1 MRPKIILFF
10 IGVVLSICSCRSDFE
25 TVASTGDLEFS
36 KDTIY
41 LDTVFTNIGSST
53 YRLKVYNKSKK
64 LTTCANSFI

>member
-25 TVASTGDLEFS
+25 TVASKGDLEFS

-41 LDTVFTNIGSST
+41 LDTVFTNINRSEKRQQTDRRRQGSC
-53 YRLKVYNKSKK
+53 K
-64 LTTCANSFI
+64 I